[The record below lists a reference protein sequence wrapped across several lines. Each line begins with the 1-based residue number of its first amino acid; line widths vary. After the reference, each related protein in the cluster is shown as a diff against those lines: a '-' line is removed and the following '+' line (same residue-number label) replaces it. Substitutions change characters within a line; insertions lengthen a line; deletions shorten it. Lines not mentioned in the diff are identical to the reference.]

1 MQQLQQK
8 PGGSGQTQNTGVP
21 SGGMPGGPF
30 AGPGGGG
37 VPGAGM
43 PSGPFA
49 GPGGGGI
56 PGSGMPSSAF
66 AGPGGG
72 GVPSGGMSKSVMP
85 GGSFAGPGQ
94 NVGGNRP
101 SGTQNVAG
109 ATGAVTNNSY
119 SGLVSGNAFITPS
132 PFK

>member
-37 VPGAGM
+37 IPGAGM

-49 GPGGGGI
+49 GPGGGG
-56 PGSGMPSSAF
+56 
-66 AGPGGG
+66 
-72 GVPSGGMSKSVMP
+72 VPSGGMPKFGMP
-85 GGSFAGPGQ
+85 EGSFAGPSQ
-94 NVGGNRP
+94 NVGGARP
-101 SGTQNVAG
+101 GGTQNAAG

-119 SGLVSGNAFITPS
+119 SGPVSGNAFITPS